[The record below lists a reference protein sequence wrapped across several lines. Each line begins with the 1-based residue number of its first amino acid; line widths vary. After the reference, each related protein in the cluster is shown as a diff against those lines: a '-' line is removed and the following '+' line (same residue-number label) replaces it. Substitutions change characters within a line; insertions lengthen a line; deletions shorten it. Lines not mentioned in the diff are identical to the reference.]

1 MTPGSLQ
8 LFAKLS
14 SFLKEILYNFQSCYG
29 DLSGFMPSGDRQGGC
44 DKQPQTYTAGCRM
57 V

>member
-29 DLSGFMPSGDRQGGC
+29 DVSGFMPSGDRQGGC